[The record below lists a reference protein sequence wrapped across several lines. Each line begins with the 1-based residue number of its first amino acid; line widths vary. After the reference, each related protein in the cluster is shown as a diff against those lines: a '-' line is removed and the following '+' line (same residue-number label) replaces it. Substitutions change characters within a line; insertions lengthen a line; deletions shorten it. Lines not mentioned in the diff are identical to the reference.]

1 MKRNIT
7 TEINNN
13 SAANLNTDA
22 APAVSTESAPKWDDL
37 TQAAANIVLEVEN
50 DGEIYRR
57 YTAPLQAQIAKR
69 LESGAPVELYYLAQC
84 SAVASMTLFGVKQC
98 RRYGIAVSKDDRR
111 AAALYLAACIIEE
124 AKCEVE

>member
-1 MKRNIT
+1 MKRNKT
-7 TEINNN
+7 TESDNNI
-13 SAANLNTDA
+13 AVNLNADA

-37 TQAAANIVLEVEN
+37 THAAANIVLEVEN
-50 DGEIYRR
+50 DGEIDRR

-69 LESGAPVELYYLAQC
+69 LKSGAPVQLYRLAQC

-98 RRYGIAVSKDDRR
+98 RRYGIPVSKDDRR
-111 AAALYLAACIIEE
+111 AAALYLAACIIED

>member
-1 MKRNIT
+1 MKRNKA
-7 TEINNN
+7 TEIYNN
-13 SAANLNTDA
+13 SAVNLNTDA

-50 DGEIYRR
+50 DGEIYRL

-69 LESGAPVELYYLAQC
+69 LKSGAPVELQHLAQC
-84 SAVASMTLFGVKQC
+84 STMAKITLFGVKQC
-98 RRYGIAVSKDDRR
+98 RRYGISVRKDDRR
-111 AAALYLAACIIEE
+111 AAALYLAACIIED